1 MADLLEY
8 ILEALPLL
16 ALELGKVA
24 VVAGDLTCLIRTW
37 LETVG
42 KEDGLVVVEEAG
54 HRRIGKVD
62 LVVLAEAAMQSSK
75 YIFECPGGRGVKPL
89 RRRRSHR

>member
-16 ALELGKVA
+16 ALELGKAV

-37 LETVG
+37 LETAG
-42 KEDGLVVVEEAG
+42 KEDGLVVVEEAE
-54 HRRIGKVD
+54 HRRIGKVGMAV
-62 LVVLAEAAMQSSK
+62 LVEAAMRSSRCISNRFSCASSNLF
-75 YIFECPGGRGVKPL
+75 Y
-89 RRRRSHR
+89 